1 MENHDFSD
9 PLPYP
14 QGSIQPCWKVHV
26 YRRGVPEPVASLEVH
41 AQSLPPRLG
50 KKSKVLWKLPDR
62 LEDTPHFGG
71 LEKERLWQLFKREKK
86 NRRKSNKQQQ
96 PPQLPPPTATSDADA
111 APTSSSLEK
120 DPKKP
125 PRPPQEVQEESDQV
139 ADNNNDDDD
148 KPDSPSSSSAL
159 PPPPGFGRG
168 QASPHD
174 DPKDEPDGANP
185 PSPAAT
191 TPSSSTATA
200 ASAAAPPGL
209 SSPDAA
215 ASAATTAPPPPP
227 PPPGLS
233 SPPPPS
239 APPSSSGFVFGS
251 LQGSDI
257 VTLPHHVL
265 AQVIGHVLAQFFI
278 SCLTT
283 PGHLAQWLAKYHA
296 SALKLLLFGT
306 AQAQAQTP
314 ADRQQQWESLL
325 YNPHPHHNNNNSNT
339 STGESSSQQAAAA
352 PPITTTTTTM
362 TPWDCQGWAVQPL
375 LSPPPQSS
383 SLLEGLLVVLTG
395 RTVQQGEVLTYHL
408 TLTLRPLTTTMS
420 GGGGGTPFHITNEI
434 LSLTRA
440 TPPSSSS

>member
-62 LEDTPHFGG
+62 LEDTPRFGG

-96 PPQLPPPTATSDADA
+96 PQPPPPTATSDADA
-111 APTSSSLEK
+111 APISSSLEN
-120 DPKKP
+120 DPKAP
-125 PRPPQEVQEESDQV
+125 PPPQEIQEKIDQV
-139 ADNNNDDDD
+139 ADKNDDDDDD
-148 KPDSPSSSSAL
+148 KPASSSSAL

-168 QASPHD
+168 QASPND
-174 DPKDEPDGANP
+174 DQEDEPDGANP

-191 TPSSSTATA
+191 TPSSSTAGA
-200 ASAAAPPGL
+200 ASAAPPGL

-215 ASAATTAPPPPP
+215 ATTTTAPPPPPP

-257 VTLPHHVL
+257 LTLPHHVL

-278 SCLTT
+278 SCVTT

-325 YNPHPHHNNNNSNT
+325 YNPHPHHNNNNNNNNNNNT

-375 LSPPPQSS
+375 LRMGPPLHDNS
-383 SLLEGLLVVLTG
+383 LEGLLVVLTG

-408 TLTLRPLTTTMS
+408 TLTLRPLTTMS
-420 GGGGGTPFHITNEI
+420 GTGGTPFHITNEI

-440 TPPSSSS
+440 TPPPSSS